1 MEIAFLTLDDVLALH
16 DELIQRYGGT
26 PGLRDAGLL
35 EAALAMP
42 QAGFGG
48 QYFHQF
54 PHEMAA
60 AYLFHLVRNHA
71 FIDGNKRVALA
82 CAILFFKINRVPY
95 SIAEEEAVELILA
108 ADSGAMSKGEL
119 TAFLHKHLKIPGN

>member
-1 MEIAFLTLDDVLALH
+1 MEIEFLTLEDVLALH

-26 PGLRDAGLL
+26 PRLRDAGLL

-48 QYFHQF
+48 QYFHEF

-71 FIDGNKRVALA
+71 FVDGNERVALA

-95 SIAEEEAVELILA
+95 SITEEEAAESILA
-108 ADSGAMSKGEL
+108 AASGNMDKGAV
-119 TAFLHKHLKIPGN
+119 TAFFRKHLII

>member
-1 MEIAFLTLDDVLALH
+1 MQIAFLTLEDVLALH
-16 DELIQRYGGT
+16 DELIRRYGGN

-42 QAGFGG
+42 QAGFAL
-48 QYFHQF
+48 QYFHEF
-54 PHEMAA
+54 PHEMGA

-95 SIAEEEAVELILA
+95 SITEEEAVELTISA
-108 ADSGAMSKGEL
+108 ASGQINKNAVTE
-119 TAFLHKHLKIPGN
+119 FFRRHLKIR